1 MAKVRININ
10 LESELL
16 DKIDNFAKQMSVT
29 RTGAI
34 SVLINQSFEYKN
46 AIEMLPQMMGA
57 ISDLK
62 QLDDEVKL

>member
-62 QLDDEVKL
+62 QLEDEV

>member
-10 LESELL
+10 LESDLL
-16 DKIDNFAKQMSVT
+16 EKIDNFAKQMSVT

-46 AIEMLPQMMGA
+46 AIEMLPQMMGT

-62 QLDDEVKL
+62 QLEDEVKL